1 MTCRRQCLPQCSLCP
16 DFRYFRNEIVINVR
30 ITFGDRDLNNYY
42 DRNHLHESDIVRLV
56 ECGVHPY
63 CEWLL
68 ETSIS
73 LWIRVGSE
81 HIVNGNQR
89 LSILFTVFVSFV
101 RQLSEARNRRSESMP
116 SWKEPIFFLW
126 RKSKKSSSN
135 THKIGIGRAV
145 TQGELVVHRKAR
157 AVGTHPRC
165 VYSCNSM
172 YKGACV
178 QWTLFTSYLR
188 WWRSRKPKVFTSKRD
203 LISVALHTLTAI
215 AASSQANAVTIKSCC
230 SIHIYYYY
238 Y

>member
-1 MTCRRQCLPQCSLCP
+1 MFADDLHFLKRNHMTCRRQCLPQCSLCP
-16 DFRYFRNEIVINVR
+16 DFRYFRNEIVIDVR

-81 HIVNGNQR
+81 HIVNGIQR

-126 RKSKKSSSN
+126 RKSKKSSLN
-135 THKIGIGRAV
+135 THTQNWNWESGDAGR
-145 TQGELVVHRKAR
+145 TCR
-157 AVGTHPRC
+157 AQKSACCR
-165 VYSCNSM
+165 YSPSLCIQLQL
-172 YKGACV
+172 YV
-178 QWTLFTSYLR
+178 
-188 WWRSRKPKVFTSKRD
+188 
-203 LISVALHTLTAI
+203 
-215 AASSQANAVTIKSCC
+215 
-230 SIHIYYYY
+230 
-238 Y
+238 